1 MSDPSPTAADPGPV
15 DPGPVDPDPVNVAVG
30 LSVAVVSAATAVA
43 RRTRPLLSPVVG
55 AALRPPGLPRRLQ
68 PGRWLSLLASR
79 GAACRVT
86 ARNDLAELN
95 DRLVP
100 LVAAE
105 VLRRV
110 DVATLLAEHVDLDH
124 VVSTVDLDAAAQR
137 VDLDRIV
144 NRLDLTAI
152 VLERVDLD
160 AVVDAVLS
168 RIDLVGLAEGVID
181 EIDLPELIRESTGSM
196 ASETV
201 RSARMQGIAADE
213 AVGHAVDRLLR
224 RRRTSSRSQPP
235 TQTPTGTPTQTPG
248 VRPGL
253 EVPVRP

>member
-1 MSDPSPTAADPGPV
+1 MTDPSPTAAG
-15 DPGPVDPDPVNVAVG
+15 PDPVDVAVG
-30 LSVAVVSAATAVA
+30 LSVAVVAAATAVA
-43 RRTRPLLSPVVG
+43 RRTRPLLEPVVG
-55 AALRPPGLPRRLQ
+55 AALRPPGVPHRLQ
-68 PGRWLSLLASR
+68 PGHWLSRMGSR
-79 GAACRVT
+79 GAAYRVI

-110 DVATLLAEHVDLDH
+110 DVATLLTEQVDLDE
-124 VVSTVDLDAAAQR
+124 VVSAVDLDAAAER
-137 VDLDRIV
+137 IDLDRIV
-144 NRLDLTAI
+144 KRLDLTAI

-181 EIDLPELIRESTGSM
+181 EIDLPDLIRESTGSM

-201 RSARMQGIAADE
+201 RNTRMQGIAADE

-224 RRRTSSRSQPP
+224 RRRRSSRTQTPTQPP
-235 TQTPTGTPTQTPG
+235 IQPPTGTPTQPPG
-248 VRPGL
+248 ALPGPQL
-253 EVPVRP
+253 PVRP